1 MTKHTYLWTV
11 AGLVLGSAFVAGS
24 VATAAPT
31 GRQDAVLGVA
41 TTDDG
46 TDTFAIDAFS
56 DPSGRRPGGTVYGQQ
71 GDLSAGGVY
80 TLERVVCFAVEGA
93 RATVGTQIL
102 TTNIAGTP
110 AGTYQVYS
118 FVDNAAAGK
127 PDLIGGGW
135 LGATAPTCE
144 IDHSD
149 PPAGYAPIVSGDIT
163 ITDN

>member
-1 MTKHTYLWTV
+1 MIKHKHLWTV
-11 AGLVLGSAFVAGS
+11 AWLALGSAFVAGS

-31 GRQDAVLGVA
+31 ARQDAVLGVA

-80 TLERVVCFAVEGA
+80 TLERIVCLAVEGN
-93 RATVGTQIL
+93 RATAGTQIL
-102 TTNIAGTP
+102 RTSIAGAP
-110 AGTYQVYS
+110 VGTFQQYH
-118 FVDNAAAGK
+118 FVDNAAAGT
-127 PDLIGGGW
+127 PDLVGGGW